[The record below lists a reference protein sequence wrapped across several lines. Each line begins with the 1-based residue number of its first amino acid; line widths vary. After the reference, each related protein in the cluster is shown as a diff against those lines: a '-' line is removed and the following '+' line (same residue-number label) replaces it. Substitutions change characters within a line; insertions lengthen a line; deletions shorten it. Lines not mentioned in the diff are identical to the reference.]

1 MPQPFPG
8 LVMGLKPQRI
18 AIVTGATSGI
28 GEATVRRFVAEG
40 YAVVGNGRTGEKLV
54 ALEKDLWPLFRGV
67 TGDASKVEVIEELF
81 TSAEAAFGSADI
93 VVANAGR
100 GLGGSVAAGDT
111 GRLRELFELNIMGA
125 LELMRAAAKRM
136 VPRQETGFPA
146 SAQDI
151 VVIGSV
157 VGRNV
162 SPFSALYGASK
173 FAVHSLAEALRR
185 EIGPKGVRVTLVEPG
200 FVLSGFQ
207 DGAGYSQEMVDGIKS
222 RLGPLL
228 IGSDI
233 ADAIQYVVSR
243 PPHVHVGDLVIRP
256 TRQDYP

>member
-1 MPQPFPG
+1 
-8 LVMGLKPQRI
+8 MGAKRI

-28 GEATVRRFVAEG
+28 GEATVRRFASEG

-67 TGDASKVEVIEELF
+67 AGDASKPEVIEELF
-81 TSAEAAFGSADI
+81 ASAEAAFGPADI

-100 GLGGSVAAGDT
+100 GLGGSVATGDT
-111 GRLRELFELNIMGA
+111 SRLRELFELNVMGA
-125 LELMRAAAKRM
+125 LALMRAAAERM
-136 VPRQETGFPA
+136 VPRQEAGYPDQ
-146 SAQDI
+146 AQDI

-173 FAVHSLAEALRR
+173 FAVHSLAEGLRR
-185 EIGPKGVRVTLVEPG
+185 EVGPKGVRVTLVEPG
-200 FVLSGFQ
+200 FVISGFQ
-207 DGAGYSQEMVDGIKS
+207 DGAGYSKEMVDGIRS

-228 IGSDI
+228 VGSDI
-233 ADAIQYVVSR
+233 ADAIQFAVSR
-243 PPHVHVGDLVIRP
+243 PPHVHIGDIVIRP

>member
-1 MPQPFPG
+1 MS
-8 LVMGLKPQRI
+8 VKPSRV

-28 GEATVRRFVAEG
+28 GEATVRRFAAEG
-40 YAVVGNGRTGEKLV
+40 YAVVGNSRNNQKLV

-67 TGDASKVEVIEELF
+67 TGDASTSEVVEELF
-81 TSAEAAFGSADI
+81 TSAEAAFGPADI

-100 GLGGSVAAGDT
+100 GLGGSVATGDT
-111 GRLRELFELNIMGA
+111 SRLRELFELNVMGA
-125 LELMRAAAKRM
+125 LALMRAAASRM
-136 VPRQETGFPA
+136 VPRQEKGFPA

-157 VGRNV
+157 VGRHI

-185 EIGPKGVRVTLVEPG
+185 EVGPMGVRVTLVEPG

-207 DGAGYSQEMVDGIKS
+207 DGAGYSKEMVEGLKQ
-222 RLGPLL
+222 RLGPMLT
-228 IGSDI
+228 GPDVADTI
-233 ADAIQYVVSR
+233 AYVVSR
-243 PPHVHVGDLVIRP
+243 PPHVHVGDIVIRP

>member
-1 MPQPFPG
+1 MTAKYSR
-8 LVMGLKPQRI
+8 V

-28 GEATVRRFVAEG
+28 GEAVVRRFAAEG
-40 YAVVGNGRTGEKLV
+40 IAVVGNGRTADKLV

-67 TGDASKVEVIEELF
+67 AGDAGKDAVIEELF
-81 TSAEAAFGSADI
+81 ASAEAAFGPADI

-100 GLGGSVAAGDT
+100 GLGGSVATGDT
-111 GRLRELFELNIMGA
+111 ARLMEIFELNVFGA
-125 LELMRAAAKRM
+125 LALMRAASSRM
-136 VPRQETGFPA
+136 VPRQEKGYPQK
-146 SAQDI
+146 AQDI

-157 VGRNV
+157 VGRNI
-162 SPFSALYGASK
+162 SPFSALYGSTK
-173 FAVHSLAEALRR
+173 HAVHSLTEALRR

-207 DGAGYSQEMVDGIKS
+207 DGAGYSQEMVDGFVT

-228 IGSDI
+228 VGEDV
-233 ADAIQYVVSR
+233 ADAIQYIVSR
-243 PPHVHVGDLVIRP
+243 PPHVHVGDIVIRP

>member
-1 MPQPFPG
+1 
-8 LVMGLKPQRI
+8 MGVKPQRI

-28 GEATVRRFVAEG
+28 GEATVRRFAAEG
-40 YAVVGNGRTGEKLV
+40 YAVIGNGRTGDKLV
-54 ALEKDLWPLFRGV
+54 EMEKDLWPLFRGV
-67 TGDASKVEVIEELF
+67 AGDASKPEVIAELF
-81 TSAEAAFGSADI
+81 ASAEAAFGPADI

-100 GLGGSVAAGDT
+100 GLGGSVATGDT
-111 GRLRELFELNIMGA
+111 SRIRELFELNVMGA
-125 LELMRAAAKRM
+125 LELMRAAAARM
-136 VPRQETGFPA
+136 VPRQESGFPA

-151 VVIGSV
+151 VVLGSV

-200 FVLSGFQ
+200 FVISGFQ
-207 DGAGYSQEMVDGIKS
+207 DGAGYSKEMVDGIKT

-228 IGSDI
+228 VGTDV
-233 ADAIQYVVSR
+233 ADAIHYVVSR
-243 PPHVHVGDLVIRP
+243 PPHVHIGDLVIRP

>member
-1 MPQPFPG
+1 MS
-8 LVMGLKPQRI
+8 VKPSRI

-28 GEATVRRFVAEG
+28 GEATVRRFAAEG
-40 YAVVGNGRTGEKLV
+40 YAVVGNGRTGEKLI

-67 TGDASKVEVIEELF
+67 AGDASKPDVVEELF
-81 TSAEAAFGSADI
+81 ASAEAAFGPADI

-100 GLGGSVAAGDT
+100 GLGGSVAMGDT
-111 GRLRELFELNIMGA
+111 ARLRELFELNVMGA
-125 LELMRAAAKRM
+125 LALMRAAAGRM
-136 VPRQETGFPA
+136 VPRQEKGFPGQ
-146 SAQDI
+146 AQDI

-157 VGRNV
+157 VGRNI

-173 FAVHSLAEALRR
+173 FAVHSLVEALRR
-185 EIGPKGVRVTLVEPG
+185 EIGPKGVRVSLIEPG

-207 DGAGYSQEMVDGIKS
+207 DGAGYSKEMVDNIKQ

-228 IGSDI
+228 TGTEI
-233 ADAIQYVVSR
+233 ADAIAFVVSR
-243 PPHVHVGDLVIRP
+243 PPHVHVGDIVIRP

>member
-1 MPQPFPG
+1 M
-8 LVMGLKPQRI
+8 KPSRI

-28 GEATVRRFVAEG
+28 GEATVRRFAAEG
-40 YAVVGNGRTGEKLV
+40 YAVVGNGRTNEKLV

-67 TGDASKVEVIEELF
+67 AGDASKPEVVDELF
-81 TSAEAAFGSADI
+81 ASSEAAFGPADI

-100 GLGGSVAAGDT
+100 GLGGSVASGDT
-111 GRLRELFELNIMGA
+111 ARLRELFELNVMGA
-125 LELMRAAAKRM
+125 LTLMRAAASRM
-136 VPRQETGFPA
+136 VPRQEKDFPA

-157 VGRNV
+157 VGRHV

-185 EIGPKGVRVTLVEPG
+185 EIGPKGVRVSLIEPG

-207 DGAGYSQEMVDGIKS
+207 DGAGYSTEMVDGLKQ
-222 RLGPLL
+222 RLGPMLT
-228 IGSDI
+228 GVDI
-233 ADAIQYVVSR
+233 ADAIHFIVSR
-243 PPHVHVGDLVIRP
+243 PAHVHIGDIVIRP

>member
-1 MPQPFPG
+1 
-8 LVMGLKPQRI
+8 MGVKPARI

-40 YAVVGNGRTGEKLV
+40 YAVIGNGRTGSKLV
-54 ALEKDLWPLFRGV
+54 DMERDLWPLFRGV
-67 TGDASKVEVIEELF
+67 GGDASKAEVIEELF
-81 TSAEAAFGSADI
+81 ASAEAAFGPADI

-100 GLGGSVAAGDT
+100 GLGGSVATGDT
-111 GRLRELFELNIMGA
+111 SHLRELFELNVLGA
-125 LELMRAAAKRM
+125 LELMRAAANRM
-136 VPRQETGFPA
+136 VPRQEAGFPA

-151 VVIGSV
+151 VVLGSV
-157 VGRNV
+157 VGRHI
-162 SPFSALYGASK
+162 SPFSALYGATK
-173 FAVHSLAEALRR
+173 FAVHSLTEALRR

-200 FVLSGFQ
+200 FVISGFQ
-207 DGAGYSQEMVDGIKS
+207 DGAGYSQEMVDGIKT

-228 IGSDI
+228 VGTDV
-233 ADAIQYVVSR
+233 ADAIHYVVSR